1 MIISL
6 LQDLEQQSLTR
17 GIPIIGREKGAWL
30 YEKVK
35 EVQPERILEL
45 GTANGY
51 SGSILG
57 SDGAELLTIE
67 IDPGIAREAQDHFDT
82 LSINARIIIGDGVSE
97 VQKLVKEKQN
107 HGSFDIIFIDF
118 AKNKYMD
125 VLKDCLT
132 LVRKGGFII
141 ADNITMA
148 GCQDFKQAVLKHP
161 QLKTEIVKIK
171 DGLSCSERIK

>member
-17 GIPIIGREKGAWL
+17 GIPIIGREKGTWL

-35 EVQPERILEL
+35 AVQPERILEL

-67 IDPGIAREAQDHFDT
+67 INPEIALEAQKNFDA
-82 LSINARIIIGDGVSE
+82 LSINAKIIVGDGISE
-97 VQKLVKEKQN
+97 VQKLAKDKKN

-118 AKNKYMD
+118 AKNRYLD
-125 VLKDCLT
+125 VLEDCLV
-132 LVRKGGFII
+132 LVQKGGFII
-141 ADNITMA
+141 ADNITMV
-148 GCQDFKQAVLKHP
+148 GCQDFRQAVLKHP